1 MSAPTTTTTHRT
13 CGGCG
18 YTMSTYPNDE
28 SPRYHQGRGL
38 CNFCR
43 SGVLKRGTLA
53 DHERRTRT
61 RDEVMAEWELL
72 RDEGLSK
79 AQAAERL
86 GMAFKTFET
95 AYTRARRAGDLRAL
109 PAHGGSRRWWATDG
123 AALQE
128 MSA

>member
-1 MSAPTTTTTHRT
+1 MSVRT
-13 CGGCG
+13 CAQCG
-18 YTMSTYPNDE
+18 YGMATYPSDDLA
-28 SPRYHQGRGL
+28 RYHQGRGL

-43 SGVLKRGTLA
+43 DRAVRLGTLA
-53 DHERRTRT
+53 DYERRSRS
-61 RDEVMAEWELL
+61 RDEVMSEWELL

-79 AQAAERL
+79 TQAAERL

-95 AYTRARRAGDLRAL
+95 AYTRARRAGDPRAL
-109 PAHGGSRRWWATDG
+109 PAHGGSRRWWATDD